1 VPKTS
6 SKRRE
11 KAISGKGRPTRKRR
25 DGTGH
30 AEALAPSEEDPRWK
44 GKRSALL
51 IANSQYKDPALR
63 KLHSPDEDASS
74 LERILKDKKLGGFG
88 SVSVLRDM
96 PAHIIANNIEAFFSR
111 RDHEE
116 VLLLYFSGHGIRD
129 DEGHLHLAASN
140 TELRLLDSTSVSST
154 SINRHMRRSLCGRQ
168 VLILDCCFGGAF
180 AKGMVAK
187 APAKVETQ
195 EYFRGRGRVIL
206 TASDEMQYAF
216 EGSKLH
222 GKTAPSVFTKA
233 LVEGIETGEADDDN
247 DGDITIDE
255 LFKYAEKK
263 LARSPARQQPL
274 KYDLEL
280 SGEIILSRSPINS
293 PRRLPNDYSVLVN
306 NSHSQA
312 RLLAIRLLAKLI
324 TEDDELAEAARQTLI
339 RLKSD
344 PEIAVADYARRVF
357 SYPEHASTPGDVSNV
372 VAGSMSSATKHES
385 KRTSGSV
392 AIKTNATWVFLNLP
406 FTKSF
411 ENLFLAYVCGVT
423 AFGLTPRT
431 ILDFTGSQSR
441 LKRIRNSIQQCRY
454 SIHDVSS
461 QPGWNGALELGI
473 TIGMKDWAGKHDWF
487 VFDAVRYDTQRNLS
501 DLNETDVL
509 VHDGTVE
516 GVFRALMNVFV
527 KQRRQP
533 TIGDMMAR
541 YRRVKRELPKILRS
555 TGTTTVFQSRALASL
570 LLAVQIASDPVSP

>member
-1 VPKTS
+1 
-6 SKRRE
+6 
-11 KAISGKGRPTRKRR
+11 
-25 DGTGH
+25 
-30 AEALAPSEEDPRWK
+30 
-44 GKRSALL
+44 
-51 IANSQYKDPALR
+51 
-63 KLHSPDEDASS
+63 
-74 LERILKDKKLGGFG
+74 
-88 SVSVLRDM
+88 
-96 PAHIIANNIEAFFSR
+96 
-111 RDHEE
+111 
-116 VLLLYFSGHGIRD
+116 
-129 DEGHLHLAASN
+129 
-140 TELRLLDSTSVSST
+140 
-154 SINRHMRRSLCGRQ
+154 
-168 VLILDCCFGGAF
+168 
-180 AKGMVAK
+180 MVAK

-255 LFKYAEKK
+255 LFKYAERK

-280 SGEIILSRSPINS
+280 SGEIILSRSPITS

-487 VFDAVRYDTQRNLS
+487 VFDAVRYETQRNLS

-541 YRRVKRELPKILRS
+541 YRRVKRELPRILRS